1 MVGRVRSRYLDIR
14 RIVTIVDKELFF
26 SRWKG
31 QLSIDL
37 TLEHLLNSIQDVD
50 SPSIFSYRNA
60 G

>member
-14 RIVTIVDKELFF
+14 RIVTIVDKKLFF

-31 QLSIDL
+31 QLNIDL
-37 TLEHLLNSIQDVD
+37 TSEHLLNLAQNVD
-50 SPSIFSYRNA
+50 SSSAFSYQNP